1 MFELVTRR
9 FERFELVTCGFELVT
24 REAELLIR
32 KSELVTRISELA
44 TYFLLFFVVGE
55 LSQLT

>member
-32 KSELVTRISELA
+32 KSELVTRISEL
-44 TYFLLFFVVGE
+44 TTCFLLFFVVGE
-55 LSQLT
+55 LSQLI

>member
-1 MFELVTRR
+1 MFEIVTRR
-9 FERFELVTCGFELVT
+9 FERFELVT